1 MAPYIHQS
9 PSQPPGA
16 SPWPGP
22 VLLPR
27 TAFPKGPPKGTKV
40 HAELGLCLLQQ
51 CDHDIGYGLPQ
62 HLNRKQAKTAV
73 SRALTK
79 SDNWSFT
86 H

>member
-1 MAPYIHQS
+1 MALYIYQS

-22 VLLPR
+22 VLYPR
-27 TAFPKGPPKGTKV
+27 TAFPKGPPKETKV
-40 HAELGLCLLQQ
+40 RAEVGLCLSQQ
-51 CDHDIGYGLPQ
+51 RDHDSGYGPSQ
-62 HLNRKQAKTAV
+62 HLNSKRAETAV

-79 SDNWSFT
+79 TDNWSFT